1 MDSAPLGGR
10 GPPPKNCISLRCT
23 SGVFLTP
30 VQEPLAWAPLG
41 PYLRP
46 QAGGRRVQS
55 RARIDWVVLG
65 VLVIIWGS
73 AFAGLKIAVD
83 GIHPFWV
90 SAFRLWVAAF
100 TLWIV
105 SASRG
110 EQLPPVTFDSQGVWF
125 AYAMLGLVGFAAPFF
140 MFSTAATSLPSAVN
154 AICNGASPVFTVLM
168 AHMFLQDEKMTA
180 RKGVGV
186 ALGFAGLL
194 VLVGPRLLAGV
205 AIEAAALGLAIGAAV
220 LYAASNIM
228 MRKTPQVSSTVGAL
242 MMCLTGAILATIGA
256 LVLEGPPPLPPFWP
270 LVVTIVLGVFSS
282 GLGTVGWVW
291 LIQRRGAVFTSMTVY
306 LLPLWATVIGVGL
319 MHERP
324 GWSAF
329 AALALI
335 LGGVGLTTAR
345 PKSVAQAV

>member
-1 MDSAPLGGR
+1 M
-10 GPPPKNCISLRCT
+10 
-23 SGVFLTP
+23 
-30 VQEPLAWAPLG
+30 
-41 PYLRP
+41 
-46 QAGGRRVQS
+46 QS

-90 SAFRLWVAAF
+90 SAIRLWVATI

-110 EQLPPVTFDSQGVWF
+110 EQLPTVTLDRKGVWV

-140 MFSTAATSLPSAVN
+140 MFSTAAQSLPSAVN
-154 AICNGASPVFTVLM
+154 AICNGASPVFTVVM
-168 AHMFLQDEKMTA
+168 AHFLLHDEKLTL
-180 RKGVGV
+180 RKGLGV

-194 VLVGPRLLAGV
+194 TLVGPRLLSGV
-205 AIEAAALGLAIGAAV
+205 AIEAAALGLAIGAAA

-242 MMCLTGAILATIGA
+242 MMCLTGAIIATLGA
-256 LVLEGPPPLPPFWP
+256 LVLEGPPSMPPFWP
-270 LVVTIVLGVFSS
+270 LAVTVVLGVFSS

-306 LLPLWATVIGVGL
+306 LLPVWAMVLGIGL
-319 MHERP
+319 MGERP

-335 LGGVGLTTAR
+335 LSGVGLTTVPPRKA
-345 PKSVAQAV
+345 PQAV

>member
-1 MDSAPLGGR
+1 
-10 GPPPKNCISLRCT
+10 
-23 SGVFLTP
+23 
-30 VQEPLAWAPLG
+30 
-41 PYLRP
+41 
-46 QAGGRRVQS
+46 VQS

-73 AFAGLKIAVD
+73 AFAGLKSAVG

-90 SAFRLWVAAF
+90 SAFRLWVATF

-110 EQLPPVTFDSQGVWF
+110 EQLPAVTLDRHGVWF

-140 MFSTAATSLPSAVN
+140 MFSMAAKSLPSAVN
-154 AICNGASPVFTVLM
+154 AICNGASPVFTVVM
-168 AHMFLQDEKMTA
+168 AHLFLHDEKLTP
-180 RKGVGV
+180 RRLLGV

-194 VLVGPRLLAGV
+194 VLVGPRLTSGATLEAG
-205 AIEAAALGLAIGAAV
+205 ALGLAIGAAV

-256 LVLEGPPPLPPFWP
+256 LVLSGPPPMPPVWP
-270 LVVTIVLGVFSS
+270 LAVTVVLGIFSS

-291 LIQRRGAVFTSMTVY
+291 LIQRRGAVVTSMTV
-306 LLPLWATVIGVGL
+306 
-319 MHERP
+319 
-324 GWSAF
+324 
-329 AALALI
+329 
-335 LGGVGLTTAR
+335 
-345 PKSVAQAV
+345 